1 MRTILRRSLGL
12 RPVHGLR
19 RGFASQAAHRLRAVR
34 SLRRGPGKIADFDR
48 DVLRRISRWPHGN
61 HDAFFRNLSAAATK
75 GKLWF
80 AVAGALAAVP
90 GKPRRAAV
98 HGLLALGVASAVT
111 NLGFK
116 ALLPR
121 TRPLPEH
128 LPVFRFVHPQPTSS
142 SMPSGHSASAVAFT
156 LGVSFV
162 QPALGALLAPVAA
175 GVAYS
180 RVHTG
185 AHWPSDVVFGSA
197 IGAGAA
203 LLTRRWWPAREAQP
217 AVRRTPEALAKID
230 DGAGLA
236 IVVNAKGGSYTPET
250 GNLLQEAFP
259 QAHIR
264 EAGDDEDINAVIEE
278 TAARPGTKALGVWG
292 GDGTVGTAAAA
303 AVGHGLPL
311 LVLPGGT
318 LNHFARDVGIST
330 LADAVAAAETGSGI
344 RADTARVAA
353 GRGQDGTDEIREFA
367 MLNTAS
373 IGVYPNLVRRR
384 ERLQGALGKPLAG
397 LIAGLRTFA
406 AASPTTLLIDGVRHR
421 IWILYLGRGRYYPR
435 DLAPLARPVM
445 DDGVLDIRM
454 VTADERFARL
464 RLLWG
469 VLTGTAGS
477 SKVTHLREAS
487 RITVEAL
494 GAPLVLAVDGEPL
507 PGVRSAEFSVRPGH
521 LRVYSPGQLAEGGDH
536 P

>member
-1 MRTILRRSLGL
+1 ML
-12 RPVHGLR
+12 RPAFLGPALLR
-19 RGFASQAAHRLRAVR
+19 PALLRPA
-34 SLRRGPGKIADFDR
+34 LRRGPGLIADFDR
-48 DVLRRISRWPHGN
+48 AVVRRISRWPHGN
-61 HDAFFRNLSAAATK
+61 HDAFFRKLSASATK

-80 AVAGALAAVP
+80 AVAGAMASVP

-116 ALLPR
+116 TLLPR
-121 TRPLPEH
+121 ARPLPEH

-162 QPALGALLAPVAA
+162 HPVLGAALAPVAA

-203 LLTRRWWPAREAQP
+203 LLTRRWWPERPAQP
-217 AVRRTPEALAKID
+217 EQRNTRENLERID

-236 IVVNAKGGSYTPET
+236 IVVNVKGGSYSPET
-250 GNLLQEAFP
+250 GDLLRAAFP

-264 EAGDDEDINAVIEE
+264 EADGGDEDISAVVEE
-278 TAARPGTKALGVWG
+278 TATRPDTRALGVWG
-292 GDGTVGTAAAA
+292 GDGTIGTAAAV
-303 AVGHGLPL
+303 AVEHGLPL

-318 LNHFARDVGIST
+318 LNHFARDAGIST
-330 LADAVAAAETGSGI
+330 LADAVAAAEAGSGI
-344 RADTARVAA
+344 RVDLGRVTA
-353 GRGQDGTDEIREFA
+353 GRGKDGMDEIRESA

-445 DDGVLDIRM
+445 DDGVLDIRV
-454 VTADERFARL
+454 VTADEPFARL
-464 RLLWG
+464 RLLWA

-487 RITVEAL
+487 RISVEAVDS
-494 GAPLVLAVDGEPL
+494 PLVLAVDGEPL
-507 PGVRSAEFSVRPGH
+507 PGVRRADFSVRPGH
-521 LRVYSPGQLAEGGDH
+521 LRVYSPRAAAPDH